1 MEEGMKFYRTRI
13 AAIGFAL
20 LLPIAIGTDVDPA
33 AADGASNSQL
43 RGQYAGT
50 STGGCLISL
59 AGFDENTNRPKDQT
73 KTYSNL
79 FSTDVVFTF
88 EGNGRGKADFR
99 TVVNMIVP
107 GPNAPPVAQPQV
119 SLSTGGGNFTY
130 SVGPK
135 NTVTV
140 TLKDPEFRNLPA
152 LQSGST
158 IDRVVLEGH
167 FGPFGVTLVKTDGV
181 KTDGAV
187 EIITPFNGSP
197 FPRICE
203 RSFVLLSDRPR
214 L

>member
-1 MEEGMKFYRTRI
+1 MKHVHTI
-13 AAIGFAL
+13 VAAGGVAL
-20 LLPIAIGTDVDPA
+20 ALATAVATDVSPA
-33 AADGASNSQL
+33 ETDAKIASNSQL

-50 STGGCLISL
+50 SLGGCLISL
-59 AGFDENTNRPKDQT
+59 DGFDQNNRPTTQT
-73 KTYSNL
+73 RTYSNL

-88 EGNGRGKADFR
+88 DGYGRGKADFL

-107 GPNAPPVAQPQV
+107 GPNAPPMAQPGV

-140 TLKDPEFRNLPA
+140 TLTDPVFKNLPA
-152 LQSGST
+152 LLSSST

-167 FGPFGVTLVKTDGV
+167 FGPNGMTLA
-181 KTDGAV
+181 KTDGAI
-187 EIITPFNGSP
+187 EILTPSAGSP

-203 RSFVLLSDRPR
+203 RSFVLLNSRER
-214 L
+214 F